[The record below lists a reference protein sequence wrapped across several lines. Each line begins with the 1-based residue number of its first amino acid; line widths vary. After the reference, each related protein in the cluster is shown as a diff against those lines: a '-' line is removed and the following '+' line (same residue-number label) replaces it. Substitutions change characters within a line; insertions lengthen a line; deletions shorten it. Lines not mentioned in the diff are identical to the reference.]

1 MKEFFLEISLE
12 NSYLKSAVDALRPI
26 PGAMINGKPATMQQ
40 IAQKLLPSPDKMK
53 FAVESTKSFYAVPA
67 TLFPGSIQDPQT
79 DNKKQK
85 KTGIMYLKVKFTS
98 KVCMVYEGDIILTN
112 LEKPNDIRI
121 YKLFVD
127 VKPKEIRATL
137 EFFCPLK
144 ESITQKIPIENKR
157 D

>member
-1 MKEFFLEISLE
+1 
-12 NSYLKSAVDALRPI
+12 
-26 PGAMINGKPATMQQ
+26 
-40 IAQKLLPSPDKMK
+40 
-53 FAVESTKSFYAVPA
+53 
-67 TLFPGSIQDPQT
+67 
-79 DNKKQK
+79 
-85 KTGIMYLKVKFTS
+85 MYLKVKFTS

-144 ESITQKIPIENKR
+144 ESITQKIPIENKSDKDWIIKGEISGQTNGFFR
-157 D
+157 VESDKRIPKHTITDILLTFNPTEKINVNGMLRLINNFTSEKYF

>member
-1 MKEFFLEISLE
+1 
-12 NSYLKSAVDALRPI
+12 
-26 PGAMINGKPATMQQ
+26 MIGGKPATMKQ

-53 FAVESTKSFYAVPA
+53 FSVESNKPFYIVPA
-67 TLFPGSIQDPQT
+67 TLFPGSVPDPGPEI
-79 DNKKQK
+79 KKQK
-85 KTGIMYLKVKFTS
+85 KSGIMYLKVKFSS

-144 ESITQKIPIENKR
+144 ESITVSLAFCN
-157 D
+157 